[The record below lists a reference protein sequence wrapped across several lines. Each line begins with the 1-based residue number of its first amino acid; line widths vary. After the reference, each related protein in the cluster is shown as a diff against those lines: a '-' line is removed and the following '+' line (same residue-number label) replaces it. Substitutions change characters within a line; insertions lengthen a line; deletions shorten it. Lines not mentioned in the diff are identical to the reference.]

1 VLSEN
6 CDILP
11 SSESSVTARR
21 GLKSLASGPE
31 KREQDATSGF
41 MRALTPDKLPDPW
54 LINSEYLLKELAR
67 IRELALRV
75 PLTLGSYQP
84 TNTVVDALWRLED
97 DLRYLLRLHREGQWA
112 FAKRAQDVQAKAA
125 SGNVPR
131 GRRTKKKAL

>member
-1 VLSEN
+1 MPGET
-6 CDILP
+6 CDIIP
-11 SSESSVTARR
+11 SSERSVTAPE
-21 GLKSLASGPE
+21 GLKSHGSGPE
-31 KREQDATSGF
+31 KHEQDASSGF

-54 LINSEYLLKELAR
+54 LINSEYLLKELGR

-112 FAKRAQDVQAKAA
+112 FAKKAEDLQAKAA
-125 SGNVPR
+125 IGSAPR
-131 GRRTKKKAL
+131 GRRRRKKAL